1 MSAALA
7 AELSSNPEHLAMT
20 RYPLFLVPV
29 LGGAVLLL
37 SGALKQ
43 KPVLASPILIV
54 DAAQPADAEAT
65 ERVSAA
71 VAALAPEQVQ
81 WLECKLWQQGMC
93 EDFTF
98 QACGRL
104 LTAPGQRSRI
114 DVNLKVGGTVGELRQ
129 VCDGK
134 TAWQSLRLGDEANTL
149 TQLEGP
155 EQHGRAVYLGQNG
168 ISGPAATLS
177 HLREKMRGTR
187 CTHQRWKDQDVFVIA
202 GALPCI
208 AAGEVEPRFQ
218 ARQAVLYLDATSLWP
233 LRIEWWGNDRDGKP
247 LQLLQQTEFR
257 DPVVNQPL
265 SGERCAA
272 EFAKP
277 QA

>member
-1 MSAALA
+1 
-7 AELSSNPEHLAMT
+7 
-20 RYPLFLVPV
+20 
-29 LGGAVLLL
+29 VLLL

-43 KPVLASPILIV
+43 KPAAASPILVV
-54 DAAQPADAEAT
+54 DAALPAETEAV
-65 ERVSAA
+65 ERLGAA
-71 VAALAPEQVQ
+71 VAALAPERVG

-104 LTAPGQRSRI
+104 LTAPGQRSRF

-134 TAWQSLRLGDEANTL
+134 SAWQSLRLGDETTAVTAL
-149 TQLEGP
+149 DGSD
-155 EQHGRAVYLGQNG
+155 QHARAVYLGQNG
-168 ISGPAATLS
+168 ISGPAATVS
-177 HLREKMRGTR
+177 HLRDKMRGTR
-187 CTHQRWKDQDVFVIA
+187 CMRQRWKNQDVFVIA
-202 GALPCI
+202 GALPGMLEG
-208 AAGEVEPRFQ
+208 GEVTPRFQ
-218 ARQAVLYLDATSLWP
+218 ARQAVLYLDATTLWP
-233 LRIEWWGNDRDGKP
+233 LRIEWWGNDRPGKP

-265 SGERCAA
+265 SNERCAA